1 MVAFEDAPDAAINAE
16 KVMRNAKTV
25 VKGDV
30 VNIRMAPGGGF
41 AAWLEPVK

>member
-1 MVAFEDAPDAAINAE
+1 MVAFEDAPDASINAE
-16 KVMRNAKTV
+16 DVMRTTRTV

-30 VNIRMAPGGGF
+30 IKMRMAPGGGF